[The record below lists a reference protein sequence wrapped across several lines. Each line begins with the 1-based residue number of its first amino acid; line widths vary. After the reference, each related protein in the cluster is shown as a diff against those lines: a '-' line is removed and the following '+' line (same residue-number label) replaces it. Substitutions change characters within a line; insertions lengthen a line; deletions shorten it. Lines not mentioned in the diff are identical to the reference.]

1 MIIFLYGTDSYRIKQ
16 TKEDHINRHQ
26 KKYQSGINLLSF
38 DFSATNDAHDL
49 EDALRTVSFFNE
61 HKLLVCRNL
70 FDNKETAEKVFLFLK
85 NQKPTENQDVTVLVV
100 ESLSEKDLNTKHKE
114 LFKLLSNKANAI
126 KVINPLEGAELTE
139 WIRSEFQ
146 TRNCQIEK
154 LANYSNEGEVKADY
168 ISLLTHQKTE
178 LNIFNLIDAVAQ
190 KNKAK
195 AFGLLYQELKSS
207 RDPYYILTMIIY
219 QFRNLLNIKGLQE
232 QGCSQSDIARKTKL
246 HPFVVRKALASLDK
260 FNQEEL
266 KVRYKHLLF
275 ADTSFKNGQNNLEDT
290 LFSLISHY

>member
-146 TRNCQIEK
+146 TRNCQIQNEVIRKLINLPIIQTREK
-154 LANYSNEGEVKADY
+154 SKPI
-168 ISLLTHQKTE
+168 ISV
-178 LNIFNLIDAVAQ
+178 F
-190 KNKAK
+190 
-195 AFGLLYQELKSS
+195 
-207 RDPYYILTMIIY
+207 
-219 QFRNLLNIKGLQE
+219 
-232 QGCSQSDIARKTKL
+232 
-246 HPFVVRKALASLDK
+246 
-260 FNQEEL
+260 
-266 KVRYKHLLF
+266 
-275 ADTSFKNGQNNLEDT
+275 
-290 LFSLISHY
+290 